1 MLGAYVGYSLVH
13 SLGGG
18 ALGFWVALLIASIA
32 VGLVG
37 LLVETLILRRLY
49 KAPELFQLIATFG
62 VILIV
67 QDVAFWY
74 WGAEN
79 LLGPRA
85 PGLTGIV
92 RIGDVPLPTYDL
104 ALIVIGPLV
113 LASLWLLFN
122 RTRWGILV
130 RAATEDREMVG
141 ALGVNQSLLFTGVF
155 VLGSALA
162 GLGGAV
168 QLPKGDANLLM
179 DFGRSEEHTSEL
191 QSLMRISYAVF
202 CLKKKNNKQ

>member
-1 MLGAYVGYSLVH
+1 MGTVGVNRSGQDGASG
-13 SLGGG
+13 
-18 ALGFWVALLIASIA
+18 W
-32 VGLVG
+32 
-37 LLVETLILRRLY
+37 R
-49 KAPELFQLIATFG
+49 
-62 VILIV
+62 
-67 QDVAFWY
+67 
-74 WGAEN
+74 GAEN

-141 ALGVNQSLLFTGVF
+141 ALDRKSTRLNS
-155 VLGSALA
+155 S
-162 GLGGAV
+162 
-168 QLPKGDANLLM
+168 
-179 DFGRSEEHTSEL
+179 H
-191 QSLMRISYAVF
+191 
-202 CLKKKNNKQ
+202 

>member
-1 MLGAYVGYSLVH
+1 MLGASFGYSLVH
-13 SLGGG
+13 SLGGA
-18 ALGFWVALLIASIA
+18 ALGFWVALLLASIA

-85 PGLTGIV
+85 PGLTG
-92 RIGDVPLPTYDL
+92 
-104 ALIVIGPLV
+104 
-113 LASLWLLFN
+113 
-122 RTRWGILV
+122 TRWPSLPDFPCPPSSAWSRLQV
-130 RAATEDREMVG
+130 RFDG
-141 ALGVNQSLLFTGVF
+141 QSIALLIERL
-155 VLGSALA
+155 SARH
-162 GLGGAV
+162 G
-168 QLPKGDANLLM
+168 
-179 DFGRSEEHTSEL
+179 
-191 QSLMRISYAVF
+191 
-202 CLKKKNNKQ
+202 

>member
-32 VGLVG
+32 VGLVS

-49 KAPELFQLIATFG
+49 KGPELFQLIATFG

-67 QDVAFWY
+67 QDVACWY

-79 LLGPRA
+79 LLGPRS

-104 ALIVIGPLV
+104 SLIDIGQLV
-113 LASLWLLFN
+113 LASLWLLFT
-122 RTRWGILV
+122 RPRWGTIEK
-130 RAATEDREMVG
+130 A
-141 ALGVNQSLLFTGVF
+141 
-155 VLGSALA
+155 
-162 GLGGAV
+162 
-168 QLPKGDANLLM
+168 
-179 DFGRSEEHTSEL
+179 H
-191 QSLMRISYAVF
+191 
-202 CLKKKNNKQ
+202 